1 MEEDLVKGQR
11 VWWVLGALAALGLA
25 LGAGVVA
32 GGGLVY
38 ALTRS
43 GGRLPFA
50 AAAQGRDPGYGVVV
64 ASVEVDGPADKAG
77 IVRGDVLLEVAGQRI
92 ENTADLVSVLGS
104 LETGSEINVVVLHGD
119 DQRTLSLTPGEQNG
133 RAYLGLTPCGGPIA
147 GSTVQQIAPG
157 ELSTGALLVE
167 VTAGSPAEQ
176 AGLQA
181 GDVITAV
188 DGQPVDADN
197 DLASRITAHKPG
209 DTISLTVERSGEEAR
224 DVTVTLGA
232 QPEDENAAY
241 LGVRYTSSLPG
252 TQGGQGMPFQRFRNL
267 PFDELPFSFP
277 EGDVAGVIVQ
287 HVIEGSPAEAAGL
300 QAGDVITALDG
311 NPVESAQTLT
321 ESIAGHTPGDV
332 VTLTV
337 VSLSDGSER
346 QVEVT
351 LAEHP
356 EDSSK
361 AYLGVYLGS
370 YFQMPSTEEGQG
382 LLQRWFFGPPS
393 GGDDGSGG
401 FQFRWPPTGPRDAPS
416 DDDVGSL

>member
-1 MEEDLVKGQR
+1 VKGQR

-25 LGAGVVA
+25 LGAGAVA

-38 ALTRS
+38 GLTRS
-43 GGRLPFA
+43 GSRLPFA
-50 AAAQGRDPGYGVVV
+50 AAAQARDPGYGVVV

-77 IVRGDVLLEVAGQRI
+77 IVRGDVLLEIAGQRI
-92 ENTADLVSVLGS
+92 ENAADLVRVLGD
-104 LETGSEINVVVLHGD
+104 LEASSEVKVVVLHGD
-119 DQRTLSLTPGEQNG
+119 EQRTLSLTPDEQNG
-133 RAYLGLTPCGGPIA
+133 RAYLGLTPCGGPVA
-147 GSTVQQIAPG
+147 GATVQHIAPG
-157 ELSTGALLVE
+157 ELTAGAVVVE
-167 VTAGSPAEQ
+167 VTTGGPAEQ
-176 AGLQA
+176 AGLQV

-188 DGQPVDADN
+188 DGQPVDAEH
-197 DLASRITAHKPG
+197 DLASLITAHKPG
-209 DTISLTVERSGEEAR
+209 DSVSLTVERSGEGAR
-224 DVTVTLGA
+224 DVTVELGA
-232 QPEDENAAY
+232 QPEDENVAY
-241 LGVRYTSSLPG
+241 LGIRYTSTLPG
-252 TQGGQGMPFQRFRNL
+252 SQGGEVMPFQRFRDL

-277 EGDVAGVIVQ
+277 EGDVSGVIVQ
-287 HVIEGSPAEAAGL
+287 QVVEGSPAEAAGL

-311 NPVESAQTLT
+311 TPVESAQALT

-337 VSLSDGSER
+337 VHLNDGNER

-382 LLQRWFFGPPS
+382 MQQRWFFGPPS

-401 FQFRWPPTGPRDAPS
+401 FQFQWPPMGPRGTPS
-416 DDDVGSL
+416 DDDVGNL

>member
-1 MEEDLVKGQR
+1 VRGQR

-25 LGAGVVA
+25 LGAGAVA

-38 ALTRS
+38 AVTRS
-43 GGRLPFA
+43 GGRLPFV

-64 ASVEVDGPADKAG
+64 ASVEADGPADKAG
-77 IVRGDVLLEVAGQRI
+77 IVRGDVLLEVDGQWL
-92 ENTADLVSVLGS
+92 ENTADLVSVLGDI
-104 LETGSEINVVVLHGD
+104 EAGSEIKVVVLHGD
-119 DQRTLSLTPGEQNG
+119 EQRTVSLTSGDQNG
-133 RAYLGLTPCGGPIA
+133 RAYLGLTPCGGSVA
-147 GSTVQQIAPG
+147 GSTAQQIAPG
-157 ELSTGALLVE
+157 ELVTGAVIVE

-181 GDVITAV
+181 GDIITAV
-188 DGQPVDADN
+188 DGQPVDAEN
-197 DLASRITAHKPG
+197 DLASRITAHQPG
-209 DTISLTVERSGEEAR
+209 DTVSLTVERSGEEAR
-224 DVTVTLGA
+224 DVSVTLGA
-232 QPEDENAAY
+232 QAEDENAAY

-252 TQGGQGMPFQRFRNL
+252 TQGMPFQPFRSF
-267 PFDELPFSFP
+267 PFGELPFSSP
-277 EGDVAGVIVQ
+277 EGDISGVIVQ
-287 HVIEGSPAEAAGL
+287 QVVEGSPAEAAGL

-311 NPVESAQTLT
+311 NPVESAQALT

-337 VSLSDGSER
+337 VHLNDGNER

-351 LAEHP
+351 LAAHP
-356 EDSSK
+356 DDSSK

-382 LLQRWFFGPPS
+382 TQRWFFGPPS

-401 FQFRWPPTGPRDAPS
+401 FQFPWPPTGPRGTPS

>member
-1 MEEDLVKGQR
+1 VRGQR

-25 LGAGVVA
+25 LGAGAVA

-43 GGRLPFA
+43 GSRLPFA
-50 AAAQGRDPGYGVVV
+50 AAAQARDPGYGVVV

-92 ENTADLVSVLGS
+92 ENTADLVRVLGD
-104 LETGSEINVVVLHGD
+104 LEAGSEVKMVVLHGD
-119 DQRTLSLTPGEQNG
+119 EQRTLSLTPDEQSG
-133 RAYLGLTPCGGPIA
+133 RAYLGLTPCGGPVA
-147 GSTVQQIAPG
+147 GSTIQQIVPG
-157 ELSTGALLVE
+157 ELTAGAVVVE
-167 VTAGSPAEQ
+167 VTTGSPAEQ

-188 DGQPVDADN
+188 DNQPVDAEH
-197 DLASRITAHKPG
+197 DLASLITAHKPD
-209 DTISLTVERSGEEAR
+209 DTVSLTVERSGEEAR
-224 DVTVTLGA
+224 DVTVELGA
-232 QPEDENAAY
+232 QPEDENVAY
-241 LGVRYTSSLPG
+241 LGIRYTSTLPG
-252 TQGGQGMPFQRFRNL
+252 SQGGEAMPFQRFRDL

-277 EGDVAGVIVQ
+277 EGDVSGVIVQ
-287 HVIEGSPAEAAGL
+287 QVVEGSPAEVAGL

-311 NPVESAQTLT
+311 NPVESAQALT
-321 ESIAGHTPGDV
+321 ESIAEHTPGDV
-332 VTLTV
+332 VVLTV
-337 VSLSDGSER
+337 VHLNDGNER

-382 LLQRWFFGPPS
+382 MQQRWFFGPPS

-401 FQFRWPPTGPRDAPS
+401 FQFRWPPTGPRGAPS